1 MQVVSAL
8 LAGLGPRADLVLLIT
23 RFGQSIQRQ
32 VVHASLGLLIARL
45 EAPLVEAGRHL
56 GVRLIGQGVAGDVF
70 HAQRDRAVQV
80 ACEIV
85 QRLAGDREDEVEVD
99 SADPRPAEVVHSTG
113 DIGRVVPAF
122 EHLEVG
128 RVEGL
133 SPDGHTGD
141 PALCEHPGQLGG
153 HRLGVGFDGEL
164 GDTLQQALAV
174 QAGEQLHPQA
184 RPQQCGGAPAHEN
197 RVRPTHQ
204 PARAIHDFRDQS
216 GGERLLAVPCG
227 VAWVHDAV
235 KIAVMAA
242 VEAEGDVDVQPRH
255 RAPGQRG
262 HAGPDWS
269 ALKGVLY
276 ADKLAGCE
284 LHQPPFGTVF
294 MMNVVLVMF
303 KADGSRR
310 DFPITKPKVVVGRK
324 NDCDLRIP
332 LTSVSRQHCEIEV
345 TDRQIKVRDLG
356 SSNGT
361 YHNTTRVQEAAVSAG
376 DEIVVGPVVFTVVVD
391 GQPTDI
397 KPVRTIVNREESQ
410 GSGLG
415 GLGDLGASDSA
426 MTLDDD
432 DIEVPAEIEPEEST
446 PTVDLDDPLAALQA
460 LSGGG
465 DLELLDDD
473 DDRPAF
479 LDDSE
484 ELQIID
490 DDDQKR

>member
-1 MQVVSAL
+1 
-8 LAGLGPRADLVLLIT
+8 
-23 RFGQSIQRQ
+23 
-32 VVHASLGLLIARL
+32 
-45 EAPLVEAGRHL
+45 
-56 GVRLIGQGVAGDVF
+56 
-70 HAQRDRAVQV
+70 
-80 ACEIV
+80 
-85 QRLAGDREDEVEVD
+85 
-99 SADPRPAEVVHSTG
+99 
-113 DIGRVVPAF
+113 
-122 EHLEVG
+122 
-128 RVEGL
+128 
-133 SPDGHTGD
+133 
-141 PALCEHPGQLGG
+141 
-153 HRLGVGFDGEL
+153 
-164 GDTLQQALAV
+164 
-174 QAGEQLHPQA
+174 
-184 RPQQCGGAPAHEN
+184 
-197 RVRPTHQ
+197 
-204 PARAIHDFRDQS
+204 
-216 GGERLLAVPCG
+216 
-227 VAWVHDAV
+227 
-235 KIAVMAA
+235 
-242 VEAEGDVDVQPRH
+242 
-255 RAPGQRG
+255 
-262 HAGPDWS
+262 
-269 ALKGVLY
+269 
-276 ADKLAGCE
+276 
-284 LHQPPFGTVF
+284 

-345 TDRQIKVRDLG
+345 TDSQIKVRDLG